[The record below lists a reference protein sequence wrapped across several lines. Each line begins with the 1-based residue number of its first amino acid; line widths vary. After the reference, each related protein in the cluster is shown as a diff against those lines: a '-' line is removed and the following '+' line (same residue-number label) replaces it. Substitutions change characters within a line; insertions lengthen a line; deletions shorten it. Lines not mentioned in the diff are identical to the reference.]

1 MRQITHDAAQ
11 AWLNNKSWRRD
22 NTRVRRVTEDH
33 CVVELHG
40 HPIAWWTK
48 TGVRTLHTFTLA
60 GYQTRTTCERVNG
73 LMREAGISA
82 RIYQRDFQMYI
93 NHLGKTLAFGPDAKL
108 VFYSDPDNNRLEE
121 LEIV

>member
-1 MRQITHDAAQ
+1 MRQITRDAAQ
-11 AWLNNKSWRRD
+11 AWLNNKSWRRNNTQVRHVHD
-22 NTRVRRVTEDH
+22 NH
-33 CVVELHG
+33 SVVELHG

-48 TGVRTLHTFTLA
+48 TGVHTLLTFTLA

-108 VFYSDPDNNRLEE
+108 VFFTDTDKCLEE